1 MDRGNGR
8 GDRMTNREYMIGLLS
23 NSSFVDDGGASYE
36 AMVYYNI
43 NCPYYAGDKRG
54 HCRADGKINREN
66 CFSCK
71 EEWLDSEVDE

>member
-1 MDRGNGR
+1 MDRERRR

-23 NSSFVDDGGASYE
+23 SSGFVDDGSASYE
-36 AMVYYNI
+36 AMVYYNV
-43 NCPYYAGDKRG
+43 NCPYCIGDKRG
-54 HCRADGKINREN
+54 HCSADGKINREN